1 MRQPFRSSRLIRT
14 AAVSAV
20 AVLTV
25 CGMAGCN
32 GSDEAAT
39 EVDGLTPVAAIAKV
53 ADTASNDSA
62 AYTFEMTGSGVSVK
76 GSGAYRGGE
85 HPAARMAFDSMKM
98 LGFSIPA
105 GTEFRLV
112 DDVMYLKS
120 SKGGLIP
127 GVGDGGWVKL
137 PMDEV
142 KGEGNSFGG
151 LDPTM
156 ANPVDQLKKMLDT
169 DDVTKVGTETV
180 DGVETTHYR
189 ATIDSAGTGTVTEK
203 KTSTHSNELSRQLE
217 EQLENSIRDSL
228 GVSEPV
234 TVDAWV
240 DGEYHARKLA
250 MTLPFLGEVKMTMK
264 FTDFGSDVEV
274 EAPADAKAMDL
285 GDMLGGELGDAFG
298 EEFGKDLAE
307 SFGDGS
313 NFSSDISEQFESQLR
328 EQIEK
333 SLKDGFDGGEYS
345 YSDENSGSGSSGSS
359 DETAALGSS

>member
-1 MRQPFRSSRLIRT
+1 MRQPVRSSRLIRT
-14 AAVSAV
+14 AAVSAM
-20 AVLTV
+20 AVL
-25 CGMAGCN
+25 ALSGCN

-39 EVDGLTPVAAIAKV
+39 EVDGLTPVAAIQKV

-76 GSGAYRGGE
+76 GSGAYRGGD

-112 DDVMYLKS
+112 DDVKYLKS

-142 KGEGNSFGG
+142 KGEGNSFG

-169 DDVTKVGTETV
+169 EDVTKVGTETV
-180 DGVETTHYR
+180 DGVKTTHYR

-203 KTSTHSNELSRQLE
+203 KSSTNSNELSRQLE

-285 GDMLGGELGDAFG
+285 GDMLGGEFGDAFG
-298 EEFGKDLAE
+298 EEFGEDLAE

-333 SLKDGFDGGEYS
+333 SLKDGFDGGDYS

-359 DETAALGSS
+359 DETDALVSS